1 MLQKHSLIT
10 AALVATLGLAA
21 CSKDK
26 NANVGGAPAPQTQTT
41 VEESDLPQLEGAGT
55 NVNPN
60 APIQQGTANADG
72 VFMGPNYEGAQ
83 PANIDSDKYGKRV
96 TGAVS
101 NDGLLYTSSSTDNTI
116 DVIRGLKRDYV
127 GNSASVTEAKL
138 KFDSVSGQSIV
149 TLRVQENGFPKV
161 YNLVGNSSFDENN
174 EIINLQSARSG
185 NGTKTTG
192 SLLSRGTLQCLDLD
206 GGCESTLV
214 KVDLGYSGSASKIDI
229 VFRQS
234 IADLH
239 FKMPLSK
246 NGNPEY
252 DVMRDLANNSKKYNQ
267 SENSVKSAFM
277 NTWEVV
283 NGRAGFTVVITT
295 RSNQLL
301 AFSGPLVS
309 PQSGNSTN
317 IVLKPL
323 KADPNADEDGLSS
336 TGKLSYQNMIGEARL
351 TANNGL
357 GQLRI
362 VFKMRK
368 LATYKQ
374 DAFAITFMRR
384 IKPVIDLND
393 YQGQT
398 DDGGFDGGYD
408 GGIGEDLPSVE

>member
-26 NANVGGAPAPQTQTT
+26 NVGVGAPPPETQSTLD
-41 VEESDLPQLEGAGT
+41 ESDLPVLEGAGT
-55 NVNPN
+55 NVNPT
-60 APIQQGTANADG
+60 APVAEGVMNSDG
-72 VFMGPNYEGAQ
+72 VIVGPNYEAAQ
-83 PANIDSDKYGKRV
+83 PTNIDSNKYGKRV

-101 NDGLLYTSSSTDNTI
+101 NEGLLYTSSSTDDTL

-127 GNSASVTEAKL
+127 GNASSITEAKL
-138 KFDSVSGQSIV
+138 KFDSVSDQSVV
-149 TLRVQENGFPKV
+149 TLKVQENGFPKV
-161 YNLVGNSSFDENN
+161 YNFVGNSSLEENN
-174 EIINLQSARSG
+174 DIIKLQSARAG

-192 SLLSRGTLQCLDLD
+192 SLPSHGTLQCLDLD
-206 GGCESTLV
+206 GKCETTLV
-214 KVDLGYSGSASKIDI
+214 KAELGYAGSASKFDI

-252 DVMRDLANNSKKYNQ
+252 DVMRDLAKNSKEYNQ
-267 SENSVKSAFM
+267 SSNSVKTAFM

-283 NGRAGFTVVITT
+283 NGRSGFTVTITT

-301 AFSGPLVS
+301 AFAGPLVA
-309 PQSGNSTN
+309 PQSGNATN

-323 KADPNADEDGLSS
+323 KTDPNADEDGLTSS
-336 TGKLSYQNMIGEARL
+336 GKLSYQNMIGEARL

-368 LATYKQ
+368 LATFKQ

-393 YQGQT
+393 YQGQN